1 MNLRITDV
9 LYRLRLFFIP
19 YLIILCS
26 CLVIKLLFSREQ
38 IYFGVNGYHYAL
50 ADQLAIYATDLG
62 SGFAMIGIVLIVILF
77 SYRQA
82 FLLVTSFG
90 ITTLLVQLV
99 KRIVKAPRPSLYF
112 QHDLSHIYFVKG
124 VKMYLTNSFPSGH
137 TVQAFTV
144 AVVLAYTAGKKRWGF
159 IYLLLAIA
167 VGYSRMYLSEHF
179 FEDVVA
185 GSIMGTVATV
195 IWLTI
200 IDSKPFLHKTAWK
213 RGLLKQV

>member
-19 YLIILCS
+19 YLLILSS
-26 CLVIKLLFSREQ
+26 CLIIKLLFTREQ
-38 IYFGVNGYHYAL
+38 IYYSINSYHNDL
-50 ADQLAIYATDLG
+50 ANQLFIYATDLG
-62 SGFAMIGIVLIVILF
+62 SGFIMIVLTIILLLY
-77 SYRQA
+77 SYRTA

-90 ITTLLVQLV
+90 ITTILVQVV

-112 QHDLSHIYFVKG
+112 EHNLSHIYFVPG
-124 VKMYLTNSFPSGH
+124 VKMLMTNSFPSGH

-144 AVVLAYTAGKKRWGF
+144 AVVLAYTARQKRWGF
-159 IYLLLAIA
+159 IYLLLALA

-185 GSIMGTVATV
+185 GSIIGTVATV

-200 IDSKPFLHKTAWK
+200 IDGKPFLHQNKWK